1 MTRLRKA
8 IRSLKR
14 ELSAWGTQPPKA
26 RQVTG
31 TTAVEVAVSTRAGK
45 RVLGLLTKEGGE
57 FVFRYDPT
65 FARAQDAMP
74 ISAFPDLDQEYR
86 SEDLW
91 PFFAVRLSPVERE
104 DVKRALEQRHIP
116 ESDVLRLLAELSR
129 RGVSSPYRFSL
140 AGR

>member
-14 ELSAWGTQPPKA
+14 ELSAWGAQAPKA

-45 RVLGLLTKEGGE
+45 RVLGLLTKEGAE
-57 FVFRYDPT
+57 FVFRYDPV
-65 FARAQDAMP
+65 FALAKDAKP

-91 PFFAVRLSPVERE
+91 PFFAVRLPPVERE
-104 DVKRALEQRHIP
+104 DVKRALAQHHIP